1 MVVAESTAAGNE
13 VGFNEEAER
22 ERPQGSSTTPPR
34 RSFAGGSPELD
45 AGELHHHHVVIF
57 PKQEASPSS
66 SFLPIAPLFKLKVK
80 NKQASLLLV
89 LHQPATLVGVV
100 HITEIETPGQGEV
113 EYGPDPVVEETTV
126 KQQGRHLSLN
136 YL

>member
-22 ERPQGSSTTPPR
+22 ESWEETPRFLHSSTTPPR

-45 AGELHHHHVVIF
+45 ASELHHHHVVIF

-80 NKQASLLLV
+80 NKQASLLLA

-100 HITEIETPGQGEV
+100 HITGE
-113 EYGPDPVVEETTV
+113 PFP
-126 KQQGRHLSLN
+126 LSIYSPL
-136 YL
+136 L